1 MAILLQVLVTLPHQ
15 SQMIIVGSWWSWGLT
30 DCIMKLLMKSFAV
43 RGIVVVTYVHCTM
56 VQLGWKYTRIFKE
69 LSVLLVPYECM
80 PSPCTFS
87 TLFLCLIE
95 SVTVQQKMW
104 AFPFDIWV
112 FLQSGLRGLS
122 FPFQKGQEHCAH
134 MTFKQRCKPITS
146 SFLEDFVLIIVLE
159 FVATMQSCCRSTW
172 RKWGGTWQ
180 VPAFSSGLYSGIL

>member
-1 MAILLQVLVTLPHQ
+1 MAIVSTGTCHSPPTVSNDNCWFLMVLMFDRLYGEAVNEKLCNGRYCGSNLQALYYGATGLKIHQ
-15 SQMIIVGSWWSWGLT
+15 NL
-30 DCIMKLLMKSFAV
+30 
-43 RGIVVVTYVHCTM
+43 
-56 VQLGWKYTRIFKE
+56 KE
-69 LSVLLVPYECM
+69 LSVLIVPYECM

-122 FPFQKGQEHCAH
+122 FPLQKGQEHCAH

-146 SFLEDFVLIIVLE
+146 SFLEDFVLIIVLQ
-159 FVATMQSCCRSTW
+159 FVATMESCCRST
-172 RKWGGTWQ
+172 
-180 VPAFSSGLYSGIL
+180 

>member
-1 MAILLQVLVTLPHQ
+1 MAIVSTGTCHSPPSVSNDNCWFLMVMRFDRLYGEAVNE
-15 SQMIIVGSWWSWGLT
+15 
-30 DCIMKLLMKSFAV
+30 KLCNGRYCGCNLRA
-43 RGIVVVTYVHCTM
+43 RTM

-134 MTFKQRCKPITS
+134 MAFKQHCKPIAS